1 MVCYL
6 LVMLELVNIALAIYR
21 LVVLEPGHLRRRST
35 LHLADDAQLLAVLH
49 RRVARQRANRR
60 DRCVLCCKTTKK
72 TNNKNNTR
80 LVCEFSQKSDIFKR
94 FCQRSDKVRVYI

>member
-72 TNNKNNTR
+72 N
-80 LVCEFSQKSDIFKR
+80 EQQKQHKIS
-94 FCQRSDKVRVYI
+94 V